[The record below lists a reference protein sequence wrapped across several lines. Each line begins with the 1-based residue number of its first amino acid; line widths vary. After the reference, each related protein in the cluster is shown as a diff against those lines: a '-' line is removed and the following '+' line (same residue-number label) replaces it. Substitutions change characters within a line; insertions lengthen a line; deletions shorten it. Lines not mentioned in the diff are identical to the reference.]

1 MHPELEQLAREMLTS
16 VEGLSSAETQER
28 PVTRPSA
35 WNVQEIVEH
44 LLLTWQ
50 ANTAQIEE
58 RLAKGRPVKTKVDL
72 RMRVAQFAV
81 ITLGRF
87 PNGFE
92 APAIVVPPD
101 NTPHKS
107 GAGLNEHVS
116 STLRKL
122 DEVCVR
128 AEKMFGSRR
137 SVTHF
142 RLGPLSIAQWR
153 KFHLVHARH
162 HIVQINAIRE
172 ENGLRS
178 AGADAE

>member
-1 MHPELEQLAREMLTS
+1 MYTDLEQLAREMLKS
-16 VEGLSSAETQER
+16 LEGMSSAETQER

-44 LLLTWQ
+44 LVLTWQ
-50 ANTAQIEE
+50 TNTAQIEE

-72 RMRVAQFAV
+72 RMRMAQFVV
-81 ITLGRF
+81 ITLARF
-87 PNGFE
+87 PKGFE
-92 APAIVVPPD
+92 APAFVVPPV
-101 NTPHKS
+101 NAPHRS
-107 GAGLNEHVS
+107 GAQLGERVS

-122 DEVCVR
+122 HDVCVR

-142 RLGPLSIAQWR
+142 RMGPLSIAQWR

-162 HIVQINAIRE
+162 HLVQINAIRE

-178 AGADAE
+178 AGVDAE